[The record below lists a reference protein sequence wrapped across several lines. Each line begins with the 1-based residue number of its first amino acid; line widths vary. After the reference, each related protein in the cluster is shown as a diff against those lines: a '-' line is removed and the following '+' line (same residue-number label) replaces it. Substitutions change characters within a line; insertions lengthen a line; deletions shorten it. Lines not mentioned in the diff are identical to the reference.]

1 MYPGNCASFWK
12 FSDELYLI
20 LDFILQKHFLKF
32 HNSLFAENFY
42 GLERKLKNT
51 NSVTLTLLCN
61 VLLPYLKLKCDRLFE
76 KFGNEILDSKLKKCF
91 VAVYPYLHMTWEGST
106 TLFVILYCIGKSRH
120 HSPFVFL
127 SRSVV
132 GHSVND
138 VSTYDAVKSFGE
150 KSVQRVA
157 KILASG
163 LQFGAFFLQFL
174 DWWWAVWQESVIYW
188 TLGNFSNPLATIT
201 LPNFPTFLDN
211 FCKDVKIFNFS
222 SEIIF
227 GQLL

>member
-1 MYPGNCASFWK
+1 MSKFHALFKIKLSFRNLAEMYPGNCASFWK

-42 GLERKLKNT
+42 GLDRKLKNT

-150 KSVQRVA
+150 KV
-157 KILASG
+157 
-163 LQFGAFFLQFL
+163 FF
-174 DWWWAVWQESVIYW
+174 W
-188 TLGNFSNPLATIT
+188 TLTNILFAMFFVVLGCN
-201 LPNFPTFLDN
+201 
-211 FCKDVKIFNFS
+211 
-222 SEIIF
+222 
-227 GQLL
+227 